1 MKDGIVI
8 NDSYRKNL
16 KEVVSANVGQP
27 RMKGSVEVFEKDR
40 NGILTKIREKHN
52 LIVYGGREW
61 LLRRAFGVSIDGND
75 SDIYNKVIR
84 WFAVGNGGGEP
95 GNPLQAGATYGS
107 DTDLLQ
113 QVRLRSDLTVG
124 DVGYEMYGSN
134 SDEDHGYYK
143 HFASVVMKED
153 HANPYDDSG
162 VVRYPPLIAEIRIEL
177 SSDDANGDSYEDL
190 NEACLFVA
198 DPDVTDPGGE
208 SSSGGA
214 IGNIDVTK
222 ITKDGDYAI
231 YYLDTYDLA
240 TDVGTVNVGDYL
252 WVTGATNI
260 GNNITEANERMIVDI
275 YTGEGPAVRQAYV
288 VVENSSAVDET
299 CGASVTGYLVSKTI
313 TPYIC
318 FSRCSFSS
326 IRKVVD
332 REICFLWRIYF

>member
-1 MKDGIVI
+1 MSQEIITLTDK
-8 NDSYRKNL
+8 YRTL
-16 KEVVSANVGQP
+16 
-27 RMKGSVEVFEKDR
+27 KDR
-40 NGILTKIREKHN
+40 VSIGSNNLRPRGEVSIFERHNGKLRSLTDKPN
-52 LIVYGGREW
+52 MIVFSGREW
-61 LLRRAFGVSIDGND
+61 LLRRAFGSAWDQNN
-75 SDIYNKVIR
+75 SDIYDKVIK
-84 WFAVGNGGGEP
+84 WFGVGNGGGEA
-95 GNPLQAGATYGS
+95 GNPLQAGATAGS
-107 DTDLLQ
+107 DTGLVSP
-113 QVRLRSDLTVG
+113 VRLRDDLVITDPGYALYASNYLG
-124 DVGYEMYGSN
+124 DY
-134 SDEDHGYYK
+134 GYYK
-143 HFASVVMKED
+143 TFSSVIIRED
-153 HANPYDDSG
+153 RGNPYAVDG
-162 VVRYPPLIAEIRIEL
+162 VTYYPPLIAEIRIEL